1 MQDKSETGNG
11 EHPEPDLTGHEDAPA
26 ESATATPDASAAE
39 GDETAELRARLQ
51 DAEARA
57 AANHEAWLRAMA
69 DAENT
74 RRRSKEEAN
83 KAHKFAIE
91 RFATSL
97 LAIKDS
103 LEATLAAENAS
114 LESLTAGVELTLK
127 QLVGA
132 FQSADIAEVAPNG
145 EKFDPHRHQAIST
158 VESDGEP
165 NRVVTVL
172 QKGYLLHER
181 VLRPALVIVSRAAE
195 TAGNG

>member
-1 MQDKSETGNG
+1 MQDKSEAGNG
-11 EHPEPDLTGHEDAPA
+11 EYSEPDLTGHEDAPG
-26 ESATATPDASAAE
+26 ESAAGTPEAAE
-39 GDETAELRARLQ
+39 ADGDQTAELRARLQ
-51 DAEARA
+51 EAEGRA
-57 AANHEAWLRAMA
+57 AANHDACLRAMA

-74 RRRSKEEAN
+74 RRRSKDEAT
-83 KAHKFAIE
+83 KAQKFAVE

-97 LAIKDS
+97 LAIKDG
-103 LEATLAAENAS
+103 LEATLAAEGAS
-114 LESLTAGVELTLK
+114 LESLRAGVELTLK
-127 QLVGA
+127 QLVSA
-132 FQSADIAEVAPNG
+132 FQSADIAEVDPKG